1 MPLKTLF
8 VQFCLIFNEFF
19 LFRYEERLAVSV
31 TNLAK
36 TSLEADK
43 LQKVKKSREFKLIST
58 SNLTSCRMW
67 DCKKNELIKLKS
79 SGMQHW
85 RLRGEEKYD
94 QQRSLD
100 VPNIKNVEIS
110 KYWLSSK
117 WRKKKRMHV
126 QSKNSNE
133 IILITINIHI
143 INNWLPSRQRM
154 RRPKRAQNKARR
166 TILSNSSW
174 KMRSILSQSPR
185 TSNSSLIWSLKT
197 AWTLHMFG
205 FYNNII

>member
-1 MPLKTLF
+1 MQN
-8 VQFCLIFNEFF
+8 V
-19 LFRYEERLAVSV
+19 RLQKKWIDQYIKL
-31 TNLAK
+31 N
-36 TSLEADK
+36 K
-43 LQKVKKSREFKLIST
+43 LQNVRLQ
-58 SNLTSCRMW
+58 
-67 DCKKNELIKLKS
+67 KNELIKLKS

-85 RLRGEEKYD
+85 RLRGEEKHD

-110 KYWLSSK
+110 KYWLSFK

-133 IILITINIHI
+133 IILIKINIHI

-185 TSNSSLIWSLKT
+185 TSNYSLIWSVKT

-205 FYNNII
+205 RYDNII